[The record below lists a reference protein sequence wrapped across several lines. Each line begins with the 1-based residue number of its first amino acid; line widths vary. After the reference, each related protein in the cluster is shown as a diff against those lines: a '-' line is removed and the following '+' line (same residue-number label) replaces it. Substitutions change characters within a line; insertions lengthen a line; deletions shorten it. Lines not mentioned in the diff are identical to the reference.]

1 MAAAMTI
8 QIFLTALLATVAVMV
23 ALQRSTSCVLRLAVL
38 AVVATGLY
46 FVWAPDQTTRLA
58 AALGV
63 GRGAD
68 LVLYLWVVITLALI
82 VFLYLKIVQL
92 SRRLTELT
100 RAQALARPQIP
111 ADPGG
116 GG

>member
-1 MAAAMTI
+1 MAAAVTI

-23 ALQRSTSCVLRLAVL
+23 VLQRSTSRFLRIAVL
-38 AVVATGLY
+38 VVVAIGLY

-100 RAQALARPQIP
+100 RAQALSRPQNP
-111 ADPGG
+111 SESGETH
-116 GG
+116 

>member
-1 MAAAMTI
+1 MTI
-8 QIFLTALLATVAVMV
+8 QIFLTALLATVAVMI
-23 ALQRSTSCVLRLAVL
+23 ALQRSTSRVLRLVVL
-38 AVVATGLY
+38 AVVVTGLY
-46 FVWAPDQTTRLA
+46 FVWAPDQATRLA

-92 SRRLTELT
+92 SRRLTELA
-100 RAQALARPQIP
+100 RAQALSRPQIP
-111 ADPGG
+111 ADSGDSR
-116 GG
+116 

>member
-1 MAAAMTI
+1 MTI
-8 QIFLTALLATVAVMV
+8 QIFLTVLLLTVAAMV
-23 ALQRSTSCVLRLAVL
+23 ALQRSTSRLLRLTVL
-38 AVVATGLY
+38 AVVVAGLY
-46 FVWAPDQTTRLA
+46 FVWMPEQTTRLA
-58 AALGV
+58 ESLGV

-100 RAQALARPQIP
+100 RAQALSRPQIP
-111 ADPGG
+111 SESGETR
-116 GG
+116 

>member
-1 MAAAMTI
+1 MTI
-8 QIFLTALLATVAVMV
+8 QIFLTALLATVALMV
-23 ALQRSTSCVLRLAVL
+23 ALQRSISRVLRLAVL
-38 AVVATGLY
+38 AVVVAGLY
-46 FVWAPDQTTRLA
+46 FVWVPEQTTRLA

-100 RAQALARPQIP
+100 RAQALSRPQM
-111 ADPGG
+111 PGESG
-116 GG
+116 ESP